1 MPRVKVY
8 NNDIIILTQL
18 SSESMAGVV
27 NVIISPGRTDTRFYF
42 QSGLRLGQILF
53 SMWIEMR
60 INDRLSSFQALL
72 VGRFDQQF
80 T

>member
-53 SMWIEMR
+53 SM
-60 INDRLSSFQALL
+60 
-72 VGRFDQQF
+72 
-80 T
+80 